1 MLATKLGALFGL
13 TPFTS
18 DLLPGVAVPPT
29 LPRFVDEEGSVEDC
43 RGAGFTLWCPLDT
56 ALVAGEDGA
65 AVDGEFFAADAA
77 AGAFPYLP
85 LALRSLVRLVVVVA
99 GPLVAVE
106 DGGGSAEGDS
116 RLLPC
121 EELWSECVFASPEAG
136 SCLALEWH
144 SRQRTSPSLFFSH
157 MRLLVTLQRAQT
169 GSESAISLCPFSVFR
184 PSLGAKGLNI
194 AHAH

>member
-56 ALVAGEDGA
+56 AVVAGEDGA

-121 EELWSECVFASPEAG
+121 EATPELWSECVFASPETG

-169 GSESAISLCPFSVFR
+169 GSESAISLSLAPFPFFGRRSEQ
-184 PSLGAKGLNI
+184 KG
-194 AHAH
+194 